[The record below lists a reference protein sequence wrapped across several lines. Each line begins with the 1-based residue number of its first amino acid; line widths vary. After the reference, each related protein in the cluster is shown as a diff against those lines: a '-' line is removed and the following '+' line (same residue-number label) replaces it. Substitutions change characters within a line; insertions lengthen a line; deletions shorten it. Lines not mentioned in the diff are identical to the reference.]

1 MELYATDLRFMGDTE
16 EDKTYDACIHGKV
29 FLKIGDEILSDGQT
43 EWCVS
48 ASAYHFL
55 RTLFQDRLLDT
66 ENQIIPCCGHFLMPS
81 EDKTTVTII
90 GCPNGIDF
98 SVSRENENILIRTR
112 DHKTFH
118 IGFEEYAN
126 AVLTYA
132 KQIEDFYK
140 QNPPRRF
147 QDKFEKDGFCAFCNE
162 WYVLMQKAQALLNDD
177 SNIEKII
184 FDEKI
189 YPKNIKKRRTN
200 ENVTRKDSFINALK
214 ELGAGFILTLL
225 AVVACLVG
233 FGLLSF
239 LPTNCTGGLSSEF
252 ILFLGFLALFAIF
265 YIIYAIVHIIKKSK
279 AKSTKKKNSN
289 DTENSPQK

>member
-1 MELYATDLRFMGDTE
+1 MELYATDLHFIGESEQDSL
-16 EDKTYDACIHGKV
+16 YDVCVHGKV

-66 ENQIIPCCGHFLMPS
+66 ENQMIPCCGHFLMPS

-98 SVSRENENILIRTR
+98 NVSHENEHIIIRTR
-112 DHKTFH
+112 DNKAFTVR
-118 IGFEEYAN
+118 FEEYAN

-132 KQIEDFYK
+132 KQIDDFYK

-162 WYVLMQKAQALLNDD
+162 WYELIQKAHTILNDG

-189 YPKNIKKRRTN
+189 YSKNIKKRRTN
-200 ENVTRKDSFINALK
+200 ENATWKDYLMEVLK
-214 ELGAGFILTLL
+214 ELGAGFILALL
-225 AVVACLVG
+225 AIVAYLVG
-233 FGLLSF
+233 FGLLFF
-239 LPTNCTGGLSSEF
+239 LPKNCTDDLSAEL
-252 ILFLGFLALFAIF
+252 ILFLGCLALFATL
-265 YIIYAIVHIIKKSK
+265 YIIYAIVHLIKKRK
-279 AKSTKKKNSN
+279 AKHTKTERSN
-289 DTENSPQK
+289 ETENSPQN

>member
-1 MELYATDLRFMGDTE
+1 MELYTTDLHFIGESEQDTLF
-16 EDKTYDACIHGKV
+16 DFCVHGKV

-66 ENQIIPCCGHFLMPS
+66 ENQMIPCCGHFLMPS

-98 SVSRENENILIRTR
+98 SVSRENEYIVIRTR
-112 DHKTFH
+112 DHKTFN
-118 IGFEEYAN
+118 IPFEEYAN

-132 KQIEDFYK
+132 RQIDDFYK

-162 WYVLMQKAQALLNDD
+162 WYVLMKKAQALLNDD

-189 YPKNIKKRRTN
+189 DTKNIKKRRKN
-200 ENVTRKDSFINALK
+200 ENETRKASFINALK
-214 ELGAGFILTLL
+214 ELGASLILALL
-225 AVVACLVG
+225 AVIATLVG
-233 FGLLSF
+233 AGLLCF
-239 LPTNCTGGLSSEF
+239 FPFNCIDGLPDEF
-252 ILFLGFLALFAIF
+252 ILFLGFFALFAILYVIAAIV
-265 YIIYAIVHIIKKSK
+265 YIIQKIK
-279 AKSTKKKNSN
+279 AKSAKKKNSN
-289 DTENSPQK
+289 DTENSAQK

>member
-66 ENQIIPCCGHFLMPS
+66 ENQIIPCCGNFLVPS
-81 EDKTTVTII
+81 EDKTTVTIV

-98 SVSRENENILIRTR
+98 SVSHENEHIIIRTR
-112 DHKTFH
+112 DDKIFTVR
-118 IGFEEYAN
+118 FEEYAN

-132 KQIEDFYK
+132 KQIQDFYT

-147 QDKFEKDGFCAFCNE
+147 QDKFDKDGFSVFCNE
-162 WYVLMQKAQALLNDD
+162 WYALMKQTQAILNDN

-184 FDEKI
+184 FDENI
-189 YPKNIKKRRTN
+189 YPKNIKKYTKN
-200 ENVTRKDSFINALK
+200 KNLTRKDSFIEVLK
-214 ELGAGFILTLL
+214 ELAAGLILALL
-225 AVVACLVG
+225 GIVAFFVG
-233 FGLLSF
+233 LNLLSM
-239 LPTNCTGGLSSEF
+239 LPENCTDDLATEL
-252 ILFLGFLALFAIF
+252 IVFLGCLALFGIF
-265 YIIYAIVHIIKKSK
+265 SIIYAIVHIIKKIK
-279 AKSTKKKNSN
+279 AKHTQTEHSN
-289 DTENSPQK
+289 DTDSSL